1 MSSNNFSLEGV
12 ASKVRLGKAG
22 PQLKNNN
29 GVIEVKNVDDTTLA
43 KLSVAD
49 GTNPSEA
56 TNLSQLESAIADVP
70 VTFTGFDFRLGDIA
84 NGDGS
89 WTPGAVPI
97 DENTKISAAIDG
109 LNEVLSLLV
118 PAQPP
123 AFPNAQALTLTSVGT
138 SPLQAAGAVPN
149 NTGTTSP
156 WSAGQAVTR
165 LTSNATTNTF
175 NDMGPGNSG
184 TVTLINNGASSG
196 SRVLTGTGDNGTYGN
211 LVIADQKDFPVIT
224 PGFWKSIDIS
234 GSGIVGTQG
243 TNRISI
249 NHSAAGSTG
258 DVFYIR
264 DNITATPVVSS
275 VGLSQSGSPTFAYSS
290 SVPHYGDSTATLTGS
305 ASVNNLSGET
315 YYGGSTPFTVSG
327 TNSIIASQS
336 YTYAT
341 LGITTP
347 ITRQTVAATPI
358 TPVSIL
364 VNGTN
369 IHNSGLIQAVSTNV
383 NGSSA
388 ATNLSSSIVLVKRGT
403 VGSRIDE
410 MNIPIT
416 IAGTT
421 GDSVAQRISS
431 NSNADTPNYTF
442 TGTSTDWVQ
451 NAALSTYETAVVAGL
466 LSHNQTNYS
475 TGHLPVGPNLSVGRT
490 GAQYITFW
498 FRRTPVSKFDLQLT
512 TGVSGIGGCWI
523 KLVGQETTS
532 TLNGWFDMS
541 LAYSGSGAPG
551 AGAGGNGSNGC
562 ALGGVLATSTQYT
575 NARRTVTFGTLSSA
589 SATNNSI
596 LVRFKLTSGQS
607 IPALSILAA
616 SN

>member
-165 LTSNATTNTF
+165 LTSNATTNLF
-175 NDMGPGNSG
+175 SDMGPGNSG
-184 TVTLINNGASSG
+184 TVTLFNNGASSG
-196 SRVLTGTGDNGTYGN
+196 SRALTGTGDNGTYGN
-211 LVIADQKDFPVIT
+211 LVIADQKDFPTIT

-264 DNITATPVVSS
+264 DNITSNPVVSS

-290 SVPHYGDSTATLTGS
+290 SVPHYGDTTATLTGS
-305 ASVNNLSGET
+305 ASVSNLSGET
-315 YYGGSTPFTVSG
+315 YYGGSAPFGVNG

-431 NSNADTPNYTF
+431 NSNANTPNYTF

-451 NAALSTYETAVVAGL
+451 NAALSAYEAAVVAGL

-475 TGHLPVGPNLSVGRT
+475 TGYLPVGPDLSVGRT

-512 TGVSGIGGCWI
+512 TGASGIAGCWI

-562 ALGGVLATSTQYT
+562 ALGGVLAAGTQYT
-575 NARRTVTFGTLSSA
+575 ANRKTVTFGTLSSA

-596 LVRFKLTSGQS
+596 LVRFRLNSGQT